1 MALCVFSFYRE
12 GSAILTTRRLPAH
25 VPMKFYRLN
34 HSNFNRSTHHCGE
47 ELAPAELR
55 SSPLHF
61 DP

>member
-1 MALCVFSFYRE
+1 MTLSVFSFYRD
-12 GSAILTTRRLPAH
+12 GSARLTARRLRAH
-25 VPMKFYRLN
+25 VLMKFYRLN
-34 HSNFNRSTHHCGE
+34 HSNFNRSTPRCGE